1 MRVCSRVAGEIMTT
15 LTAQQIACV
24 YAWLAQLFSRELDDE
39 QLTQIASAQMAEW
52 FSLLKSEP
60 PLTAA
65 VNGLENSIATLT
77 VRDDARLE
85 LAADFCGLFLMTDKQ
100 AALPYASAYKQDEQE
115 IKRLLVEAGMETS
128 GNFNEPADHL
138 AIYLDLLSHLHFSL
152 GEGTVPARR
161 IDGLRQ
167 KTLTALREWLPEFA
181 ARCRQ
186 YDSFGFYAALSQLL
200 LVLVECDYQ
209 KR

>member
-1 MRVCSRVAGEIMTT
+1 MTT

-24 YAWLAQLFSRELDDE
+24 YARLAQLFSRELDDE

-138 AIYLDLLSHLHFSL
+138 AIYLDLLSHLHFRWERDRSC
-152 GEGTVPARR
+152 AKNRR
-161 IDGLRQ
+161 FAA

-186 YDSFGFYAALSQLL
+186 YDSFGFT
-200 LVLVECDYQ
+200 
-209 KR
+209 RH

>member
-1 MRVCSRVAGEIMTT
+1 MTT

-77 VRDDARLE
+77 YVT
-85 LAADFCGLFLMTDKQ
+85 M
-100 AALPYASAYKQDEQE
+100 P
-115 IKRLLVEAGMETS
+115 VW
-128 GNFNEPADHL
+128 NWP
-138 AIYLDLLSHLHFSL
+138 
-152 GEGTVPARR
+152 
-161 IDGLRQ
+161 
-167 KTLTALREWLPEFA
+167 LTFA
-181 ARCRQ
+181 AC
-186 YDSFGFYAALSQLL
+186 F
-200 LVLVECDYQ
+200 
-209 KR
+209 